1 MKPTLPPDNTCASV
15 GCAVTCGR
23 VGSWLHENAL
33 GAMTM
38 NAWPSAM
45 TGSLGDHAPFE
56 TVYVSY
62 LPVPL
67 LSSFT
72 TSPSASGRPSRLLSS
87 PPLAKAGDT
96 TESPA
101 GMDSDV
107 FCHGVKPVS
116 NTLKASPLLSSTAP
130 SPGASVMPGWLHA
143 PVNVLVSHLPVAGL
157 NLASVL
163 PLGTLGRISETRL
176 PPLANGLEINDLP
189 DGSVSVT

>member
-1 MKPTLPPDNTCASV
+1 MKPALPPDNTCASD
-15 GCAVTCGR
+15 GCEVTCGT
-23 VGSWLHENAL
+23 VGSWLHCIAL
-33 GAMTM
+33 GAVTM
-38 NAWPSAM
+38 NAWPSAT
-45 TGSLGDHAPFE
+45 TGSAGVHAPFE
-56 TVYVSY
+56 TVYASY
-62 LPVPL
+62 LPVPF

-72 TSPSASGRPSRLLSS
+72 TSPSASGSPSRLLSS

-101 GMDSDV
+101 GMKSDV

-116 NTLKASPLLSSTAP
+116 NTLKASPLLSRTAP

-143 PVNVLVSHLPVAGL
+143 LVNVLVSHLPVAGL

-189 DGSVSVT
+189 DGNVSVT